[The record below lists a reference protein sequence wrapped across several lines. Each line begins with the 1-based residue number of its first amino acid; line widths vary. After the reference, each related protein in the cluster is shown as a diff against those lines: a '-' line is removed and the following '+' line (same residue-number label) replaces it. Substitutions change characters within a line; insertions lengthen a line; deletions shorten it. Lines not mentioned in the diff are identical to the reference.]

1 MTLTQARAVAFGL
14 GKLQFITR
22 TGVEILLSQ
31 AAGIVISLLVA
42 FSLVALV
49 AAGTM
54 LAAGAHAEVQRR
66 LTGLGVQRALGFG
79 PGRIAAQQAVE
90 SALVAVPA
98 AAPASRSA
106 R

>member
-1 MTLTQARAVAFGL
+1 M
-14 GKLQFITR
+14 
-22 TGVEILLSQ
+22 EILLSQ

-42 FSLVALV
+42 FSFVALL

-54 LAAGAHAEVQRR
+54 LAAGAHADVQRR

-90 SALVAVPA
+90 SALVAIPA

-106 R
+106 RCSCPARPRSCSPR